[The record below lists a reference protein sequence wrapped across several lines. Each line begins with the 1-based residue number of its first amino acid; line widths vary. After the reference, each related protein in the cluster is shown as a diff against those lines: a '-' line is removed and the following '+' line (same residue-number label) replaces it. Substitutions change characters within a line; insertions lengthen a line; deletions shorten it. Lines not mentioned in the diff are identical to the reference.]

1 MKKLRFGLMA
11 AFAIAIGLYP
21 AVYFIFDRR
30 FGLLQS
36 KSEAL
41 LSDWVWNTG
50 FYTHIILGGVA
61 LLSGW
66 SQFSTSIR
74 ARHLQL
80 HRNLG
85 KLYVACVLLSSVAG
99 IYIGFFATGGFVAAA
114 GFICL
119 GAVWFSSTLF
129 AYRSVLRK
137 DTETHQRMMMYSY
150 GACFAAVTLR
160 IWLPILML
168 LFEDF
173 ERAYRIV
180 AWLCWVPNILV
191 THWLVMQLPEKSVA
205 KAASA

>member
-1 MKKLRFGLMA
+1 MA
-11 AFAIAIGLYP
+11 ALAIAIGLYP

-36 KSEAL
+36 KSEVL
-41 LSDWVWNTG
+41 LYDWLWNTG
-50 FYTHIILGGVA
+50 FYTHIVLGGVA

-66 SQFSTSIR
+66 SQFSSSIR

-99 IYIGFFATGGFVAAA
+99 IYIGFFATGGVVAAA

-119 GAVWFSSTLF
+119 GLVWFSSTLF

-137 DTETHQRMMMYSY
+137 DTDTHEKLMMYSY

-160 IWLPILML
+160 IWLPILSL

-173 ERAYRIV
+173 NRAYRIV

-191 THWLVMQLPEKSVA
+191 AHWLVNQLPVRN
-205 KAASA
+205 AAQVTGT